1 MSTVISDSSPLI
13 GLSMIDLL
21 DILRDLWGKIII
33 PDAVYKEV
41 VVEGAGKAG
50 ADIVAKACNDWIKV
64 VSATNKNE
72 VEVLQAVLDEGES
85 EVIVLGQELKTDILL
100 LDNREPRLF
109 ARTVKLKVIGTVG
122 VIKLAWQKGLIKN
135 PVKELYKL
143 RLNGFWLGNEL
154 IERLKHETLRDDK

>member
-50 ADIVAKACNDWIKV
+50 TDIVAKACNDWIKV
-64 VSATNKNE
+64 ASVTNKNE

-100 LDNREPRLF
+100 L
-109 ARTVKLKVIGTVG
+109 A
-122 VIKLAWQKGLIKN
+122 
-135 PVKELYKL
+135 
-143 RLNGFWLGNEL
+143 
-154 IERLKHETLRDDK
+154 